1 MAFLSR
7 MSAGAMIYHSAVATD
22 TGGGCEILWNL
33 TPPLPIISYDE
44 LHWYDDIITNEEC
57 LRYSSV
63 FDELYREEEEAVE
76 LEFPEKSSGQRWFT
90 AVQRTRDR
98 LWEIIRTDHRWGV
111 EEKEREEKAPE
122 REEMEIKQWTVY
134 VVIVKM
140 FQIGFAFIALMM
152 ELYFVIEAIET
163 AVGNPLQIEPI
174 NLMKIGVGH
183 IVIVILLSLIDV
195 VSSEYLMMMIQIIMS
210 VIGVMLIVAGL
221 IRIHRER
228 NRVQG
233 LRSELPWFLR
243 LVPFGEIQQNDDIN
257 ECPVCWEKFIEHNE
271 VCKTRCGHYFHRQC
285 IVDCIIAFPKNECPV
300 CRQNMSTAT
309 DYHHPHGD

>member
-63 FDELYREEEEAVE
+63 FDELYREEEQAVE

-90 AVQRTRDR
+90 AAQRTEDR
-98 LWEIIRTDHRWGV
+98 FWKIIRTDIRW
-111 EEKEREEKAPE
+111 RQQ
-122 REEMEIKQWTVY
+122 METIQWKIY

-140 FQIGFAFIALMM
+140 LQIGFAFIAVMM

-163 AVGNPLQIEPI
+163 AVGNPLEIEPV
-174 NLMKIGVGH
+174 NLMKIGIGH
-183 IVIVILLSLIDV
+183 IVIVILLSLIHF
-195 VSSEYLMMMIQIIMS
+195 VSHEYLMTMIQIIMS
-210 VIGVMLIVAGL
+210 VIGVMLIVADP
-221 IRIHRER
+221 IREHRER
-228 NRVQG
+228 NRVQR
-233 LRSELPWFLR
+233 LRSRLPSFLS
-243 LVPFGEIQQNDDIN
+243 LVPFGDIQQNDDIN
-257 ECPVCWEKFIEHNE
+257 ECPVCRDKFTEHNE
-271 VCKTRCGHYFHRQC
+271 VCKTSCVHYFHRQC
-285 IVDCIIAFPKNECPV
+285 LVDCIIAFPKNECPV

-309 DYHHPHGD
+309 DYHHAHGD